1 MLTDEQRKLLTKV
14 FAGRVKDVL
23 SVEMTKSLA
32 RKAGLCQ
39 RFIEIFALEKGIVPA
54 RYNRNIGSIGI
65 EGQIKLL
72 QSAVLIVGLGGLGGL
87 VCEEL
92 ARAGVGKVYVADGD
106 VYDETNLNRQ
116 IFSTESNLGKSKAKE
131 TQKRIKKVN
140 SSVDFFAFDCK
151 FSQTPEKIWNE
162 VALVFDCLD
171 NIIERL
177 ILADKCSQSDIPLVH
192 GAIAGWCGEVAV
204 ISPGS
209 RMLEQVYKT
218 DKYGLERKLGT
229 PVFTAAA
236 AASIMAAEGVKLL
249 TGKTCVKENRILY
262 FDLKQ
267 NIWQS
272 INLG

>member
-1 MLTDEQRKLLTKV
+1 MLTDEQYKLLTKV

-65 EGQIKLL
+65 DGQKKLL
-72 QSAVLIVGLGGLGGL
+72 QSSCLVVGLGGLGCVVAEL
-87 VCEEL
+87 L
-92 ARAGVGKVYVADGD
+92 ARAGVGKIYAGDGD

-116 IFSTESNLGKSKAKE
+116 IFSTENNLGKSKSKEAK
-131 TQKRIKKVN
+131 KRIKKVN
-140 SSVDFFAFDCK
+140 SSVEFKPCDCK
-151 FSQTPEKIWNE
+151 FSEIPDKTWNK
-162 VALVFDCLD
+162 VVLVFDCLD
-171 NIIERL
+171 NIKDRL
-177 ILADKCSQSDIPLVH
+177 ILADKCSEAHIPLIH

-204 ISPGS
+204 IWPGS
-209 RMLEQVYKT
+209 HLLEQVYKT
-218 DKYGLERKLGT
+218 DTKGLEKQLGT

-236 AASIMAAEGVKLL
+236 SASIMAAEGVKLL
-249 TGKTCVKENRILY
+249 TGKTYVKENRILY

-267 NIWQS
+267 NIWQN
-272 INLG
+272 INL